1 MTEEKKNIF
10 TKKRPIEEVPLH
22 STESFD
28 EKPKTKS
35 FSLYSGDMERIE
47 GLKERLKTMNRKKL
61 SDSILVR
68 VAIAYLEEAEQK
80 GGAKLEQDLKRL
92 INENK

>member
-1 MTEEKKNIF
+1 MAEDKKNIF
-10 TKKRPIEEVPLH
+10 TKKRPVDEAPLH

-35 FSLYSGDMERIE
+35 FSLYSIDVERLE
-47 GLKERLKTMNRKKL
+47 GFKNKLKTMSRKKL
-61 SDSILVR
+61 SDSVMVR
-68 VAIAYLEEAEQK
+68 VALAYLEEAEQK
-80 GGAKLEQDLKRL
+80 GGPKFENDLKRL

>member
-1 MTEEKKNIF
+1 MTEEKKNVF
-10 TKKRPIEEVPLH
+10 TKKRPVEESPLH

-35 FSLYSGDMERIE
+35 FSLYSVDV
-47 GLKERLKTMNRKKL
+47 ERLEALKNKFKSMNRKKL
-61 SDSILVR
+61 SDSVMIR
-68 VAIAYLEEAEQK
+68 VALAYLEEAEQK
-80 GGAKLEQDLKRL
+80 GGTKFEQDIKRL